1 MFHTD
6 YVSDPYKFADFV
18 TSLTSANPAEKQQV
32 LEAEDIELRLML
44 ALDLVNQEKELAYMQ
59 KKISAEVEKN
69 VTKSQREYML
79 REQIKTI
86 NKELGVD
93 QDGKEEL
100 VKGFREKFEVS
111 RQHIAPATVKVI
123 EGELSKLST
132 LEKNS
137 PEYAVSRHYL
147 EWLTS
152 MPWGKH
158 TTDQLS
164 LSKAT
169 EVLDADHFGLNDV
182 KKRILE
188 FMAVGRLKGKLE
200 GNILCLVGPPGVG
213 KTSIA
218 KSIAASLKREFYRF
232 SVGGLTDIS
241 EIKGHRRT
249 YIGAMPGKPIL
260 CLKSTGSMN
269 PLILIDEIDKLGK
282 GYQGD
287 PASALLELLDP
298 NQNNSF
304 VDHYL
309 DVPVDFS
316 SALFVCTAND
326 EGKTCVC
333 FISQSESN
341 VLTQRFI

>member
-1 MFHTD
+1 M
-6 YVSDPYKFADFV
+6 SDPYKFADFV
-18 TSLTSANPAEKQQV
+18 TSLTSANPFEKQMV
-32 LEAEDIELRLML
+32 LEAEDIEQRLSL

-59 KKISAEVEKN
+59 KKISADVEKN

-100 VKGFREKFEVS
+100 VKSFRDKVEAI
-111 RQHIAPATVKVI
+111 RQHVIPATMKII
-123 EGELSKLST
+123 ESELSKLSS

-147 EWLTS
+147 EWLTNV
-152 MPWGKH
+152 PWGKY
-158 TTDQLS
+158 TTDQLNIT
-164 LSKAT
+164 KAN
-169 EVLDADHFGLNDV
+169 EILEKDHFGLTDV

-188 FMAVGRLKGKLE
+188 FIAVGRLKGRLE

-218 KSIAASLKREFYRF
+218 KSIAASLNREFYRF

-260 CLKSTGSMN
+260 CAKTTGTMN
-269 PLILIDEIDKLGK
+269 PLILIDEIDKVGK

-287 PASALLELLDP
+287 PGSALLELLDP

-316 SALFVCTAND
+316 GALFVCTAND
-326 EGKTCVC
+326 EGDHICYSK
-333 FISQSESN
+333 N
-341 VLTQRFI
+341 DLL